1 MSDVLNFTMS
11 NSDQYCSE
19 QIVTAVANLWLKLWK
34 GNFSQDENNRSTLK
48 IQINDW
54 DEKLAVSGWLG

>member
-1 MSDVLNFTMS
+1 MS
-11 NSDQYCSE
+11 NSDRYCSE

-54 DEKLAVSGWLG
+54 EEKLAVSGWSG

>member
-1 MSDVLNFTMS
+1 MS

-54 DEKLAVSGWLG
+54 EEKLAVSGWSG